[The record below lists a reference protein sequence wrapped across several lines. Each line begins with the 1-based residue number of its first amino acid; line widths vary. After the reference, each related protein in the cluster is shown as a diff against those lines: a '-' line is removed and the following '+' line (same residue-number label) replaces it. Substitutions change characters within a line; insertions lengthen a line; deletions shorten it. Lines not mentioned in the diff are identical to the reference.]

1 MIVLDGISLPV
12 DLLWSDEWA
21 ASTVAQTVR
30 RTLDGGLVVFY
41 GELRAGLP
49 ITLESQPDAG
59 WLTRTQVEAIALR
72 AASPGGLYT
81 LTLRGQTW
89 QVMFRYHDA
98 PAFEAKPLVPLANPQ
113 PGDFYLATLKLMTV

>member
-1 MIVLDGISLPV
+1 MIVLDGISLPA

-21 ASTVAQTVR
+21 ASNVAQTVR

-41 GELRAGLP
+41 GELRAGVP

-59 WLTRTQVEAIALR
+59 WLTRAQVESVALR
-72 AASPGGLYT
+72 AASPGGIYT

-89 QVMFRYHDA
+89 QVMFRHHDA

-113 PGDFYLATLKLMTV
+113 SGDFNLATLKLMTV

>member
-41 GELRAGLP
+41 GQMSGGVP

-59 WLTRTQVEAIALR
+59 WLTRAQVETLALR

-81 LTLRGQTW
+81 LNLRGQTW
-89 QVMFRYHDA
+89 QVMFRHHDA
-98 PAFEAKPLVPLANPQ
+98 PAFEAKPLVQLANPQ

>member
-1 MIVLDGISLPV
+1 MIVLDGISLPA

-41 GELRAGLP
+41 GELRAGVP

-59 WLTRTQVEAIALR
+59 WLTCAQVEAVALR
-72 AASPGGLYT
+72 AASPGGIYT
-81 LTLRGQTW
+81 LSLRGQTW
-89 QVMFRYHDA
+89 QVMFRHHDA
-98 PAFEAKPLVPLANPQ
+98 PAFEAKPLVALANPQ

>member
-1 MIVLDGISLPV
+1 MIILDGISLPV

-81 LTLRGQTW
+81 LNLRGQTW
-89 QVMFRYHDA
+89 QVMFRHHDA
-98 PAFEAKPLVPLANPQ
+98 PAFEAKPLVPVTNPQ
-113 PGDFYLATLKLMTV
+113 AGDFYLATLKLMTV

>member
-1 MIVLDGISLPV
+1 MIILDGISLPV
-12 DLLWSDEWA
+12 DLLWSDEWV

-89 QVMFRYHDA
+89 QVMFRHHDA
-98 PAFEAKPLVPLANPQ
+98 PAFEARPLVSVANPQ
-113 PGDFYLATLKLMTV
+113 AGDFYLATLKLMTV

>member
-1 MIVLDGISLPV
+1 MIILDGISLPV

-81 LTLRGQTW
+81 LNLRGQTW
-89 QVMFRYHDA
+89 QVMFRHQDA
-98 PAFEAKPLVPLANPQ
+98 PAFEARPLVPVANPQ
-113 PGDFYLATLKLMTV
+113 AGDFYLATLKLMTV

>member
-1 MIVLDGISLPV
+1 MIILDGISLPV

-89 QVMFRYHDA
+89 QVMFRHHDA
-98 PAFEAKPLVPLANPQ
+98 PAFEARPLVSVANPQ
-113 PGDFYLATLKLMTV
+113 AGDFYLATLKLMTV

>member
-1 MIVLDGISLPV
+1 MIVLDGISLPA

-21 ASTVAQTVR
+21 ASTVAQSVR

-41 GELRAGLP
+41 GELRAGVP

-59 WLTRTQVEAIALR
+59 WLTRAQVEALALR

-89 QVMFRYHDA
+89 QVMFRHQDA